1 MQAVPGLGA
10 GGMMNGM
17 NGMMPGGM
25 PDQGMGMGMGI
36 QPGMMGGMQG
46 MGMGQMGM
54 PGMQGMG
61 PIGGMGMQ
69 PGMMGQ
75 MGQMGIGGMGMGQM
89 GMMQPGMMGLQQGVP
104 PHGSIGESQAA
115 PVSHRHCHLFPL
127 SSILREAYN
136 EKKSSIPVYILILK
150 IPNVHRECTRTITAR
165 NQASHG
171 VINRLTK

>member
-1 MQAVPGLGA
+1 MQAAPGLGA
-10 GGMMNGM
+10 GGMMNGMNGM

-36 QPGMMGGMQG
+36 QPGMMG
-46 MGMGQMGM
+46 
-54 PGMQGMG
+54 
-61 PIGGMGMQ
+61 
-69 PGMMGQ
+69 Q
-75 MGQMGIGGMGMGQM
+75 MGQMGIGGMGMGQIGGM

-136 EKKSSIPVYILILK
+136 EKKNSIPVYILILK
-150 IPNVHRECTRTITAR
+150 IPNVHRECTRTTTAR

-171 VINRLTK
+171 VINRLTKWGIQHSWGGHKGVGMGTASQGICD